1 MANKAITGKASSVRK
16 VESGSNASV
25 TVASKPKAKTSER
38 HASVKLVSSGSK
50 TKNAPTATSTVT
62 ALSTSRAKARK
73 NITIKNITV
82 VSTGK
87 APKKTARKTAL
98 LLNTAA
104 SSSEAGSKVSR
115 KAKSLE
121 TKPTRHSKD
130 VLQQTSEQNETMEIV
145 SMDAHVALKSEG
157 NELAQIMAFNE
168 EDARMRGKSS
178 AAPDDAS
185 IKIFQIYY
193 HDRQLPFL
201 DPDLDPY
208 DNAEDKSPLL
218 EFNVFAKLLQSNK
231 LHGARLWG
239 ALSWKFGQK
248 TGLTGARFKKEIAA
262 NPGYD
267 VYFCNPHAEIEALYH
282 NLWLQGEVS
291 HPNFIALSKE
301 IFEVAGLPAE
311 LLTEIQPSLNFAT
324 ANYFV
329 ATPSFW
335 KRYAAFVS
343 RILLV
348 ANKKLS
354 PTARA
359 IMFSSTADPSGV
371 HAEASY
377 IPFIVERLFSVFL
390 RTEGHDFR
398 AYKISPQ
405 DSQGPINVH
414 LKLLSE
420 MRNLACRTKSAWM
433 ASCWVNYR
441 NLYLTNT
448 HGAQWAQRYLK
459 GITPQSVVFA
469 PEADNIT
476 SGEVSK

>member
-25 TVASKPKAKTSER
+25 KLVSKPKAKSSER
-38 HASVKLVSSGSK
+38 HVSVKLVSSGRK
-50 TKNAPTATSTVT
+50 TKNAPAATSTVT
-62 ALSTSRAKARK
+62 VLPTSRTKVAK
-73 NITIKNITV
+73 NITA
-82 VSTGK
+82 VSTKK
-87 APKKTARKTAL
+87 APKKTAQKTAFF
-98 LLNTAA
+98 LNTT
-104 SSSEAGSKVSR
+104 SSSDTVTKVSR
-115 KAKSLE
+115 KTKPLEAKS
-121 TKPTRHSKD
+121 TRHSKD
-130 VLQQTSEQNETMEIV
+130 GLPKTRKQYETTEIV
-145 SMDAHVALKSEG
+145 SMDARVALKGEG
-157 NELAQIMAFNE
+157 NELAQIMVFNE
-168 EDARMRGKSS
+168 EDAKLRGKNS
-178 AAPDDAS
+178 ADPDDAS

-201 DPDLDPY
+201 DPDFEPY

-218 EFNVFAKLLQSNK
+218 EFNVFAKLLQSDK
-231 LHGARLWG
+231 LHGTRLWG

-248 TGLTGARFKKEIAA
+248 TGLTGARFKKVIAA

-267 VYFCNPHAEIEALYH
+267 VYFCNPHAEVEALYH

-343 RILLV
+343 RILLA

-405 DSQGPINVH
+405 DPHGPINVH

-441 NLYLTNT
+441 NLYLTNS
-448 HGAQWAQRYLK
+448 HGAPWAQRYLK
-459 GITPQSVVFA
+459 CITPQAVVFA
-469 PEADNIT
+469 PEADNVT

>member
-1 MANKAITGKASSVRK
+1 M
-16 VESGSNASV
+16 
-25 TVASKPKAKTSER
+25 
-38 HASVKLVSSGSK
+38 
-50 TKNAPTATSTVT
+50 
-62 ALSTSRAKARK
+62 
-73 NITIKNITV
+73 
-82 VSTGK
+82 
-87 APKKTARKTAL
+87 
-98 LLNTAA
+98 
-104 SSSEAGSKVSR
+104 
-115 KAKSLE
+115 
-121 TKPTRHSKD
+121 RHSKD
-130 VLQQTSEQNETMEIV
+130 ALQKKSEQHETIEIV
-145 SMDAHVALKSEG
+145 SMDAYAALKSDG
-157 NELAQIMAFNE
+157 NELAQIMFFNE
-168 EDARMRGKSS
+168 EETRLRGKVS
-178 AAPDDAS
+178 ANLDDAS

-201 DPDLDPY
+201 DPDFEPY
-208 DNAEDKSPLL
+208 DNAGDKSPLL

-231 LHGARLWG
+231 LQDAKLWG

-248 TGLTGARFKKEIAA
+248 TGLTGARFKQEIAA

-267 VYFCNPHAEIEALYH
+267 VYFCNPHAEVEALYH

-335 KRYAAFVS
+335 KRYAAFIS
-343 RILLV
+343 RILLA

-359 IMFSSTADPSGV
+359 IMFSSTADPTGV

-398 AYKISPQ
+398 ACKISPQ
-405 DSQGPINVH
+405 DPQGSVNVH
-414 LKLLSE
+414 LKLLGE
-420 MRNLACRTKSAWM
+420 MRTLALRTKSSWM

-441 NLYLTNT
+441 NLYLTNA
-448 HGAQWAQRYLK
+448 HGAPWAQRYLK
-459 GITPQSVVFA
+459 SITPQTVVFGPDA
-469 PEADNIT
+469 ENVT
-476 SGEVSK
+476 SGATSK